1 LARGT
6 LREAASAMSGQLLH
20 GDPDAHWSGAA
31 LDSRQITGG
40 ELFFA
45 LSSGRTD
52 GHRFVGESLAR
63 GAAGAVVEEAVS
75 PPATG
80 GLIKVDDSLGALHLL
95 TRHVRARLPE
105 RLVAVT
111 GSAGK
116 TTTKDLLALML
127 AKRYAVA
134 RNPGNLNNLF
144 GFPISLLG
152 VPEGTEWMVAEM
164 GMSTPGELR
173 QLAEL
178 GRPDFIIY
186 TNVRPVHLEFF
197 ESLRGIA
204 EAKAELLEG
213 LSSEGIVIAN
223 ADDREVVRIVAR
235 HPCRKV
241 WFGLEQNAEFGAESV
256 VELPSGGSRFV
267 FRVGDDRYPAS
278 LPLYGRYS
286 VENFLAAAACAHTVG
301 LDIEEILEAAAQAE
315 PGSGRGVVHRLPEN
329 VLLVDD
335 TYNSN
340 PDALSQAMVSARALE
355 GRRHW
360 AVLGS
365 MLELGAGAADFH
377 RQLGREAVGLGFAP
391 VLAVG
396 TEARALAEGVSEA
409 GGTAVWMESAE
420 EAAVR
425 AGKEL
430 APGDVVLIKGS
441 RGIGLDLVVEHLLG
455 DQSQQNQQHQQSQ
468 QVEEEDE

>member
-1 LARGT
+1 MARGT

-340 PDALSQAMVSARALE
+340 PDGVASALDTLARVGGN
-355 GRRHW
+355 GRR
-360 AVLGS
+360 AVVTPG
-365 MLELGAGAADFH
+365 MVELGPRQQSENVAFARRAATEVDDLVIVGGTNRGALLDGSSNGSASVTVVGS
-377 RQLGREAVGLGFAP
+377 REEAVVWVRENL
-391 VLAVG
+391 
-396 TEARALAEGVSEA
+396 VS
-409 GGTAVWMESAE
+409 
-420 EAAVR
+420 
-425 AGKEL
+425 
-430 APGDVVLIKGS
+430 GDVVLYEN
-441 RGIGLDLVVEHLLG
+441 DLPDHYP
-455 DQSQQNQQHQQSQ
+455 
-468 QVEEEDE
+468 